1 MFSADSPK
9 YSAPR
14 LLLIVIILA
23 FCSNV
28 PVHSQSDMNARISI
42 GMESLYNF
50 NFRSSER
57 IFDNI
62 INNYPDNPAG
72 YYYKSISHLWFFLDN
87 KNEEELDLFI
97 SLTDTAIQRSEIIL
111 NEDSTDLFVLYIL
124 GSTYVNRTFAFTR
137 DENYFDAVLSA
148 RKFRFYFDELLTED
162 SLYYDAYMSK
172 GLFDFAISQAPQTWS
187 WALNLAGMTGNIQE
201 GLDCIEVAS
210 EKGKFCK
217 IDAEFYLSQIYSE
230 FLLKYRSAN
239 IILAELNTRF
249 PKNLLFRFAIANLQV
264 KSFDLNIASR
274 NYKAVYTS
282 SDTNM
287 IQLKYYAGMKLGDIL
302 YSQGTYDEAIDCYL
316 SFLENSNDPHFKG
329 ITALRIGLSHLI
341 EGDSLSALLYFDK
354 VSEGNEDIDDDR
366 FAKIKGEEYL
376 NKLPSIDELKL
387 ILLKNLIDAGRFNA
401 AKDSL
406 EKFIEASISDTLRA
420 EAILY
425 LSDAYYYLGKNKKSL
440 EYAVAVFNF
449 EECELWVKPF
459 ACYYAARASKE
470 MNNVVDADFFIGYAN
485 NFNNYFYE
493 NKLRDKLSFL
503 SFSLR
508 GK

>member
-1 MFSADSPK
+1 MFPTNHPK
-9 YSAPR
+9 YYASR
-14 LLLIVIILA
+14 FSFIGIILLL
-23 FCSNV
+23 CSNV
-28 PVHSQSDMNARISI
+28 FIYSQSDLNARISI

-50 NFRSSER
+50 NFKSSER

-87 KNEEELDLFI
+87 KNETELDVFI
-97 SLTDTAIQRSEIIL
+97 SLTDSAIEKSESIL
-111 NEDSTDLFVLYIL
+111 NEDSTDLFILYVI
-124 GSTYVNRTFAFTR
+124 GSTYVNRTFAYTR

-148 RKFRFYFDELLTED
+148 RKFRFYFDELLSFD

-210 EKGKFCK
+210 EKGKFSK

-230 FLLKYRSAN
+230 FLLKYRPAN
-239 IILAELNTRF
+239 KILVELNSRF

-264 KSFDLNIASR
+264 KTFDLNIATR
-274 NYKAVYTS
+274 NYRSVYSS

-287 IQLKYYAGMKLGDIL
+287 IQLKNYAGMNLGDIL
-302 YSQGTYDEAIDCYL
+302 YSQGEYDEARNYYIN
-316 SFLENSNDPHFKG
+316 FLENSNDSHFKG
-329 ITALRIGLSHLI
+329 ITALRIGLSRLI

-376 NKLPSIDELKL
+376 DKLPSANELKL
-387 ILLKNLIDAGRFNA
+387 ILLKNIIDAGKFNS

-406 EKFIEASISDTLRA
+406 EKFIESNISDTLRA

-425 LSDAYYYLGKNKKSL
+425 LSEAYYYLGKNKKSL

-470 MNNVVDADFFIGYAN
+470 MNNLVDAELFIGYAN
-485 NFNNYFYE
+485 NFSNYFYE

-503 SFSLR
+503 SFVVR
-508 GK
+508 EK

>member
-1 MFSADSPK
+1 MFPANSPK
-9 YSAPR
+9 YYVSR
-14 LLLIVIILA
+14 FSLLGIILVL
-23 FCSNV
+23 CSNV
-28 PVHSQSDMNARISI
+28 FIYSQSDLNARISI

-50 NFRSSER
+50 NFKSSER
-57 IFDNI
+57 IFDNM

-87 KNEEELDLFI
+87 KNETELELFI
-97 SLTDTAIQRSEIIL
+97 SLTDSAIEKSESIL
-111 NEDSTDLFVLYIL
+111 NEDSTDLFILFIL
-124 GSTYVNRTFAFTR
+124 GSTYVNRTFAYTR

-148 RKFRFYFDELLTED
+148 RKFRFYFDELLTVD

-210 EKGKFCK
+210 EKGKFSK

-230 FLLKYRSAN
+230 FLLKYRQAN
-239 IILAELNTRF
+239 KILNELNSRF

-264 KSFDLNIASR
+264 KTFELNIAIR
-274 NYKAVYTS
+274 NYRSVYSS

-287 IQLKYYAGMKLGDIL
+287 IQLKNYAGMELGDIL
-302 YSQGTYDEAIDCYL
+302 YSQGEYDEARNYYIN
-316 SFLENSNDPHFKG
+316 FLENSNDPHFKG

-376 NKLPSIDELKL
+376 DKLPSANELKL
-387 ILLKNLIDAGRFNA
+387 ILLKNMIDAGKLYT

-406 EKFIEASISDTLRA
+406 EKFIESNISDTLRA

-425 LSDAYYYLGKNKKSL
+425 LSGAYYYLGKNKKSL

-459 ACYYAARASKE
+459 ACYFAARASKE
-470 MNNVVDADFFIGYAN
+470 MNNLVDAELFIGYAN

-503 SFSLR
+503 SFVVR
-508 GK
+508 VK